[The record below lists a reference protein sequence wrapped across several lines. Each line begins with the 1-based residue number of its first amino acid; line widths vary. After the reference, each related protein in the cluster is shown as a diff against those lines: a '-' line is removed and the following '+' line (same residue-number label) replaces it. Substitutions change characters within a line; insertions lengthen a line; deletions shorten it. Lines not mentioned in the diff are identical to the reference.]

1 MPMVKRVIRYLKD
14 QPDFD
19 IMYRRRTDPQQK
31 QMPFHVHVD
40 AGTRCEVTNGLKVKL
55 CSSIMP
61 RYTGIRSS

>member
-1 MPMVKRVIRYLKD
+1 MPTKSAYTGVKRVIRYLKD

-40 AGTRCEVTNGLKVKL
+40 AAEAFSWR
-55 CSSIMP
+55 
-61 RYTGIRSS
+61 